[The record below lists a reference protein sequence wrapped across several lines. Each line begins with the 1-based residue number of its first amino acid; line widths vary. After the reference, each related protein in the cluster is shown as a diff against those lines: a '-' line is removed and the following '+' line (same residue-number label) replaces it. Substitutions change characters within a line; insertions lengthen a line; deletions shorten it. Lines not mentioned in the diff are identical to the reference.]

1 MRFVAQ
7 GQSAAG
13 RQIGGPLV
21 RRGTN
26 TDIRRYRRSVV
37 TLFYFASCNWWG
49 MKISTPLVSS
59 LALGLLLG
67 GCSTPSADSLAQHD
81 PWEKTNRDIF
91 DFDVRMDHAVAQP
104 IAKGYRAAVP
114 EPIRDGI
121 HNAITNLH
129 APVVLAND
137 VIQGDGT
144 KAANTFGR
152 IVINSTVGIGGLI
165 DVASKI
171 GIPYHD
177 NDFGI
182 TLGKNGIAEGSY
194 LVLPFAGPMP
204 PRDLLGT
211 GVDVA
216 FDPLTYARFHGSDT
230 WMVVR
235 FGVGV
240 LDSRTA
246 SLDEVETIERSSIDF
261 YATTRNLY
269 RQSRNAKINEG
280 NAGATDNLPNL

>member
-1 MRFVAQ
+1 
-7 GQSAAG
+7 
-13 RQIGGPLV
+13 
-21 RRGTN
+21 
-26 TDIRRYRRSVV
+26 
-37 TLFYFASCNWWG
+37 
-49 MKISTPLVSS
+49 MKTS
-59 LALGLLLG
+59 LPVIAALGLSLVLG
-67 GCSTPSADSLAQHD
+67 ACSTPSAESLAQND

-91 DFDVRMDHAVAQP
+91 DFDVRVDHAVARP
-104 IAKGYRAAVP
+104 VAKGYRAVVP
-114 EPIRDGI
+114 EPVRDGI
-121 HNAITNLH
+121 HNALTNLNS
-129 APVVLAND
+129 PVVLAND
-137 VIQGDGT
+137 VLQGDGT
-144 KAANTFGR
+144 KAVNTAGR

-171 GIPYHD
+171 GIPGHD

-211 GVDVA
+211 GIDVA
-216 FDPLTYARFHGSDT
+216 FDPLTYVRFHGKDT

-235 FGVGV
+235 FGIGI
-240 LDSRTA
+240 LDSRT
-246 SLDEVETIERSSIDF
+246 STLDAVETIERSSIDF

-280 NAGATDNLPNL
+280 KPSGGADDLPNL